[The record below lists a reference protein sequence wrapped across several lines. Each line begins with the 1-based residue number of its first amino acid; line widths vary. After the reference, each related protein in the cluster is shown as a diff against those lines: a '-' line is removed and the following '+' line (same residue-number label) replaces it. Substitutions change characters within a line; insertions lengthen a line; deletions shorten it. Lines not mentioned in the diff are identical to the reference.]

1 MDHMRVTWCCVCL
14 MVFNATFNNISV
26 ISWQSNRWR
35 KPEYPEK
42 TTDLSQ
48 VMWRK
53 PEYPKKTTN
62 LPQVTDRRNAED
74 LEKTIDLPRVTD
86 KLYRKPEDPE
96 KTTDLS
102 HVIDRLYHIKLYTST
117 WLRFELTTSVVI
129 GTDCIGSCKSNCN
142 NHGHDGPTWCCDY
155 CGLMKMVLE
164 TCLILWECYN
174 SNTKLPR

>member
-1 MDHMRVTWCCVCL
+1 MASSIITIKKKTIE

-26 ISWQSNRWR
+26 ISWQSVNRWR

-86 KLYRKPEDPE
+86 KLYRRKPEYPE

-102 HVIDRLYHIKLYTST
+102 QVTDIKETGVPGENHRPATS
-117 WLRFELTTSVVI
+117 
-129 GTDCIGSCKSNCN
+129 
-142 NHGHDGPTWCCDY
+142 H
-155 CGLMKMVLE
+155 
-164 TCLILWECYN
+164 
-174 SNTKLPR
+174 